1 MENKLKPETVGAV
14 EILKNA
20 EVRVVMATG
29 DNILTATSVARQ
41 CKIIDENK
49 KTLMGDLV
57 EQEGKTAEIKWTDV
71 SKNTNEPSS
80 PRLDLM
86 NIDEVKKDTNK
97 I

>member
-71 SKNTNEPSS
+71 SKITNEPSS
-80 PRLDLM
+80 PRVDLM
-86 NIDEVKKDTNK
+86 NIDEVKKDLNK

>member
-57 EQEGKTAEIKWTDV
+57 EQEGKPAEIKWTDV

-80 PRLDLM
+80 PRVDLM
-86 NIDEVKKDTNK
+86 NIDEVKKDLNK